1 MTRWLTAE
9 QQQAW
14 RRFVAVT
21 MLLPYELDTQL
32 QRDAGLS
39 HVGYWVLAMLSEAP
53 GRALRMSELAARSTA
68 SPSRISHVAA
78 RLEALGWIRRDR
90 SSEDRRGMVAM
101 LTDTGY
107 AKVVDSAPGHVE
119 TVQQFVF
126 DALTD
131 DQVRQLDE
139 ISAALLAR
147 LDPDSSRAWVVAHPP
162 A

>member
-21 MLLPYELDTQL
+21 MLLPYELDAQL
-32 QRDAGLS
+32 QRDAGLT

-53 GRALRMSELAARSTA
+53 GRALRMSELATRSTA
-68 SPSRISHVAA
+68 SPSRISHVVT
-78 RLEALGWIRRDR
+78 RLEGLGWIRRDR

-101 LTDTGY
+101 LTDAGY

-131 DQVRQLDE
+131 DQVRQLDQ

-147 LDPDSSRAWVVAHPP
+147 LDPESSRAWVEVHPP
-162 A
+162 E

>member
-21 MLLPYELDTQL
+21 MLLPYEIDAQL

-53 GRALRMSELAARSTA
+53 GRALRMSELAARTTA
-68 SPSRISHVAA
+68 SPSRISHVVT
-78 RLEALGWIRRDR
+78 RLEGLGWIRRDR
-90 SSEDRRGMVAM
+90 SSDDRRGMVAM
-101 LTDTGY
+101 LTDAGY
-107 AKVVDSAPGHVE
+107 AKVVECAPGHVE

-131 DQVRQLDE
+131 DQVRQLDR
-139 ISAALLAR
+139 ISAALLAQ
-147 LDPDSSRAWVVAHPP
+147 LDPDSSRAWVEAHPP
-162 A
+162 E